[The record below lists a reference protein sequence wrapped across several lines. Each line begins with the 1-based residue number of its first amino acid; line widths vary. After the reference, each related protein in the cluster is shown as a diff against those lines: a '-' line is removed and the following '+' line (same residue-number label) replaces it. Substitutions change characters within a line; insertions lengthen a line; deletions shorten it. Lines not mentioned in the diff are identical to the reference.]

1 MSRHPC
7 KRSTPELSSIAEEY
21 VNYVTENAVPKALT
35 LEKIGEETR
44 KDSALQHV
52 IDAIKNKKQ
61 MSPCLFKN
69 KVIDTLIRRKNEMTI
84 YQDGK
89 DCVLVENRIIIP
101 ETL

>member
-21 VNYVTENAVPKALT
+21 VKYVTENAVPKALT

-44 KDSALQHV
+44 KGSALQHV
-52 IDAIKNKKQ
+52 IDAIKNKKKQ

-69 KVIDTLIRRKNEMTI
+69 KVIDTLIRRKKRDDHLSRWER
-84 YQDGK
+84 
-89 DCVLVENRIIIP
+89 L
-101 ETL
+101 